1 MQFKSKVSSTVTV
14 KLSVIP
20 PDCDPDGDEAEK
32 THSGRVERT
41 AEAFRFS
48 GTVIN
53 RTPAAVKDG
62 YAALDKNN
70 LDSAMQEFNRAWRLN
85 QKNIDA
91 YWGAAI
97 VMGGHRKIQDRRRS
111 QKFQ

>member
-1 MQFKSKVSSTVTV
+1 MSSTVTV

-41 AEAFRFS
+41 AEAFRFP
-48 GTVIN
+48 GTIIN
-53 RTPAAVKDG
+53 RTAAAVKDG
-62 YAALDKNN
+62 YAVLDKNN
-70 LDSAMQEFNRAWRLN
+70 PDSAMQEFNRAWRLN

-97 VMGGHRKIQDRRRS
+97 VMGDS
-111 QKFQ
+111 QKNPRPPQKPKVSVKNR